1 MTKYLTIPALL
12 LALSGVTYA
21 GNCHGSKKTVVVEHD
36 PVVIVEDKPV
46 VVIEEEPVVVVE
58 EPVVVVEEP
67 VVVVESPK
75 SLRQQFKD
83 ANREARATK
92 RAAIQGA
99 RYAKFS
105 RKAGAAAAEQATQ
118 QSVMRAYDA
127 N

>member
-21 GNCHGSKKTVVVEHD
+21 GNCHGSKEKTVVVEHE
-36 PVVIVEDKPV
+36 PVVIVEDKPT
-46 VVIEEEPVVVVE
+46 VVIEDKPVVVVE
-58 EPVVVVEEP
+58 EEP

-75 SLRQQFKD
+75 TLRQQFKD
-83 ANREARATK
+83 ANREMRATK

-99 RYAKFS
+99 RAAKFS
-105 RKAGAAAAEQATQ
+105 RKAGAAYAQQATQ

>member
-12 LALSGVTYA
+12 LAMTGASYA
-21 GNCHGSKKTVVVEHD
+21 GNCHGSKKTVAVEHD
-36 PVVIVEDKPV
+36 PVVIVEEKPV
-46 VVIEEEPVVVVE
+46 VVIEEPVA
-58 EPVVVVEEP
+58 VVEEP

-105 RKAGAAAAEQATQ
+105 RKAGGAAAEQATQ